1 MEENWKKSYPIRN
14 RIKTEGAI
22 RKIKLWLDNEEDSI
36 TESES
41 EAEFSENESVDYE
54 RVSSSSGR
62 IRKTGN
68 SNKQNHLL

>member
-22 RKIKLWLDNEEDSI
+22 RKIELWLDNEEDSI

-54 RVSSSSGR
+54 RVSSSSGK
-62 IRKTGN
+62 I
-68 SNKQNHLL
+68 